1 VQLPAS
7 VALVTE
13 FVNTRDVMSGSDALS
28 DGDGLADWLVGQQ
41 LLPPGV
47 EVSDDHAAAA
57 RELRE
62 VLREVLVGRHGGVV
76 PAEVAG
82 RFEAVAARYPLRV
95 SLPDGPPGLVPVPE
109 GVEGAL
115 GSVVGAVATTAADG
129 HWSRLKACPA
139 DDCRWAFYDVSRN
152 RSRTW
157 CSMDS
162 CGNRTKTRAYRARQ
176 RTAHPGR
183 TGPRKD
189 GARA

>member
-1 VQLPAS
+1 
-7 VALVTE
+7 
-13 FVNTRDVMSGSDALS
+13 
-28 DGDGLADWLVGQQ
+28 
-41 LLPPGV
+41 
-47 EVSDDHAAAA
+47 
-57 RELRE
+57 
-62 VLREVLVGRHGGVV
+62 
-76 PAEVAG
+76 
-82 RFEAVAARYPLRV
+82 
-95 SLPDGPPGLVPVPE
+95 VPV

-176 RTAHPGR
+176 R
-183 TGPRKD
+183 KD
-189 GARA
+189 GGRA